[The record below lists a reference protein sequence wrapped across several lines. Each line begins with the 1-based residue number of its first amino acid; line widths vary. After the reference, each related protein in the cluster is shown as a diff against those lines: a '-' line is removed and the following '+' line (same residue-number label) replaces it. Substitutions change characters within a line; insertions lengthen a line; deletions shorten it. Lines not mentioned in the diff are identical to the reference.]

1 MITIYKILSTILG
14 IISIMM
20 MEVMINSTLFGQ
32 VIGMGVGYLV
42 AGSFW
47 VIFIS
52 TLILEGILFFQEY
65 KVKVGTINICIIFIS
80 VVFGLVNLIYNPINP
95 ETYSYEPE
103 QWYIVIQII
112 YNLIFYG
119 LLVFK
124 SGYIVMNR
132 IVKR

>member
-1 MITIYKILSTILG
+1 MIIIYKILTVILG
-14 IISIMM
+14 VISIMM

-47 VIFIS
+47 VILIS
-52 TLILEGILFFQEY
+52 TLILECILFFQEY
-65 KVKVGTINICIIFIS
+65 KVKVGIINIWIIVLFVI
-80 VVFGLVNLIYNPINP
+80 FGVINLIYNPINP

-112 YNLIFYG
+112 YNIIFYG

-124 SGYIVMNR
+124 AGYIFTNK
-132 IVKR
+132 IVK